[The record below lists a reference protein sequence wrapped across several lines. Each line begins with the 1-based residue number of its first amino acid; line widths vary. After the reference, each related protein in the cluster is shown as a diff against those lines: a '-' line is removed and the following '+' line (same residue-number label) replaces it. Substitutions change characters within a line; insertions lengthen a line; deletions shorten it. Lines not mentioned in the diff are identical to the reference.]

1 MAGINGHRNTLLLLR
16 ARLLGDMGQM
26 ANAALSNIDV
36 MRMPSDMV
44 RAIKISDGRLVDII
58 DGMVAV

>member
-1 MAGINGHRNTLLLLR
+1 
-16 ARLLGDMGQM
+16 M